1 MRHRIFYHPLKFIF
15 TVILVILLAF
25 SISILFFGLAST
37 AFARIGFS
45 WSDAFVLLF
54 LSLLGSNINI
64 PLTTI
69 ESETPIENHRFV
81 KVFGVSYRVPFK
93 ETFKTKTTLAI
104 NVGGAIIP
112 ALVSFYL
119 LSLFPEAI
127 EYSIYATAIVAVI
140 TKMIARPVKG
150 VGIVSPAFIPPI
162 AAALS
167 SMLVVSMAGASRDML
182 FITAYVSGTMGTL
195 IGADLLNLRAISKI
209 GAPVASIG
217 GAGTF
222 DGVFLAGVIAVLLL

>member
-1 MRHRIFYHPLKFIF
+1 MLI
-15 TVILVILLAF
+15 AF

-45 WSDAFVLLF
+45 WSDAFILLF
-54 LSLLGSNINI
+54 LSLIGSNINI

-69 ESETPIENHRFV
+69 ESETPIENHRYV

-93 ETFKTKTTLAI
+93 ETYKTRTTLAI
-104 NVGGAIIP
+104 NVGGAIVP
-112 ALVSFYL
+112 TMVSLYL
-119 LSLFPEAI
+119 LVLFPEAI
-127 EYSIYATAIVAVI
+127 TYSIYATIIVALV
-140 TKMIARPVKG
+140 TKLVARPVKG
-150 VGIVSPAFIPPI
+150 VGIVSPALIPPL

-167 SMLVVSMAGASRDML
+167 SMLVVSMAGANRDLL

-195 IGADLLNLRAISKI
+195 IGADLLNLKAISKI